1 MTEDIATQA
10 AGDEPAS
17 EITVL
22 LRAAREGGP
31 DALND
36 AFHLLYGELKR
47 LAQRA
52 LRGGEAATLNPT
64 GLVHECF
71 LRMVGG
77 NARPGDRSHFFALA
91 ARVMRQVI
99 CDHARRRL
107 ALKRD
112 GGIAVT
118 LSKVDHALVDEAQ
131 RLIELDDM
139 LVHLA
144 QRDPRQADV
153 VVCRAFAGLTAEET
167 AEALG
172 VSVRTVQG
180 DWAEARAWLAG
191 TQT

>member
-1 MTEDIATQA
+1 MTEDAVSPA

-17 EITVL
+17 DITVL
-22 LRAAREGGP
+22 LRAARDGGP

-36 AFHLLYGELKR
+36 AFNLLYDELKR

-52 LRGGEAATLNPT
+52 LRGGDAATLNAT

-118 LSKVDHALVDEAQ
+118 LSKADQALMDEAL
-131 RLIELDDM
+131 RLVELDDM
-139 LVHLA
+139 LVKLSAH
-144 QRDPRQADV
+144 DTRQADV
-153 VVCRAFAGLTAEET
+153 VVCRAFAGLTADET

-172 VSVRTVQG
+172 ISVRTVQA
-180 DWAEARAWLAG
+180 DWAAARTWLASA
-191 TQT
+191 QA